1 MQKKLLAVAVGAAL
15 AAGAFVAQ
23 ADTTVYGRMHVSIDL
38 FDVDGADAPGNGT
51 DGVGVSSNSSRLGV
65 KGAHDLGNG
74 LKGIWQIEAGVS
86 ADEGAASAP
95 FGTTQSIAAPATTVT
110 VNNFATR
117 NTFGG
122 FSGGFGTVLAGKHD
136 TPYKLAT
143 GKLDP
148 FSETVGDYNAIIG
161 NAQGGNNFDLR
172 LPNVVAYISPTFS
185 GMHGAI
191 AWSSYGPQQA
201 NGADNQ
207 DLTGWSVM
215 GMYDQGPLFAS
226 VAYEVHQDAGGAGSG
241 LDRDALKI
249 GAGFTM
255 GAIKVGGVWETQS
268 YDAPAAAALEHDSFW
283 LTGTYA
289 MGNNSF
295 SAAWGAADDGEG
307 GVDNGG
313 DMWALGWFNKMSKQT
328 TVYVVWAQSSND
340 AAGLYRLGV
349 SGHDDIV
356 VPPAGGDS
364 QALSVGTIIDF

>member
-38 FDVDGADAPGNGT
+38 FDVDGDDAPGNGT

-74 LKGIWQIEAGVS
+74 LKAIYQVEAAVS
-86 ADEGAASAP
+86 ADETGTVAVPAA
-95 FGTTQSIAAPATTVT
+95 GGN
-110 VNNFATR
+110 VNTNFATR

-161 NAQGGNNFDLR
+161 NANGANNFDLR
-172 LPNVVAYISPTFS
+172 LPNVVAYISPNFS

-191 AWSSYGPQQA
+191 AWSSYGAQQP

-207 DLTGWSVM
+207 DMTGWSVM

-226 VAYEVHQDAGGAGSG
+226 IAYEVHQDAAGAGTD

-255 GAIKVGGVWETQS
+255 GAFKVGGVWETQS
-268 YDAPAAAALEHDSFW
+268 YDAPAAAASEHDSFW
-283 LTGTYA
+283 LTGTFT

-307 GVDNGG
+307 ADNGG
-313 DMWALGWFNKMSKQT
+313 DMWTLGWFNKMSKQT
-328 TVYVVWAQSSND
+328 TVYVVWAQASND
-340 AAGLYRLGV
+340 AAGVYRLGV
-349 SGHDDIV
+349 SGHDDVIT
-356 VPPAGGDS
+356 PPAGGDS